1 MNNTFTGARVRL
13 RAMEPR
19 DVEQFVLDEI
29 DRDTDRARADDQIYL
44 PKGEWRVREG
54 FADRM
59 RREGQME
66 TFRFMIENLEGQIV
80 GSINA
85 HDVDA
90 RNGTF
95 SYGLGVYEPFRRRGY
110 ASEAVLL
117 LMRFYFMELRMHKCN
132 VEAWAFN
139 DASIGLHE
147 HLGFAREGLRRQV
160 YFTHGRYWDDVL
172 FGMTREEFI
181 QKYPEFSQEG

>member
-1 MNNTFTGARVRL
+1 MNNTFTGTRVRL

-29 DRDTDRARADDQIYL
+29 NRDTDRARADDQIYL

-59 RREGQME
+59 RREGQVE

-110 ASEAVLL
+110 AS
-117 LMRFYFMELRMHKCN
+117 
-132 VEAWAFN
+132 
-139 DASIGLHE
+139 
-147 HLGFAREGLRRQV
+147 
-160 YFTHGRYWDDVL
+160 
-172 FGMTREEFI
+172 
-181 QKYPEFSQEG
+181 